1 MSGKFDHLFDF
12 GFGERYSYAVIPYR
26 ALETDAPSRPGLYS
40 WHFRLPSGGAET
52 AIPFLS
58 SLFQDKE
65 LDVSVRANM
74 RQRWNGKLL
83 SDTDAF
89 GQGQSTA
96 LAAAFF
102 AVAYPLYIGI
112 SVDLRKR
119 LKTHKEQL
127 ELYKDQIPTFSWSS
141 PPSDTDDES
150 ACFGSRVG
158 EVFRRAHYFET
169 EWLYVK
175 YISTN
180 LDDGR
185 SREEVMS
192 DLRAAETTCNTLFHP
207 VFGRR

>member
-1 MSGKFDHLFDF
+1 MRGKFDHQFDF
-12 GFGERYSYAVIPYR
+12 GFGEQYAHAVVPYR
-26 ALETDAPSRPGLYS
+26 AIETEMPSIPGLYS
-40 WHFRLPSGGAET
+40 WHFRLPRGRAD
-52 AIPFLS
+52 AAMPFLA
-58 SLFQDKE
+58 SLFQTEE

-74 RQRWNGKLL
+74 RQRWSGVLR
-83 SDTDAF
+83 SETDAF
-89 GQGQSTA
+89 GNPLSTA

-112 SVDLRKR
+112 SVDLKKR

-127 ELYKDQIPTFSWSS
+127 ELYKEQIPTFPWSS
-141 PPSDTDDES
+141 SPSDTDEES
-150 ACFGSRVG
+150 ACFGSRLG
-158 EVFRRAHYFET
+158 EVFRRSRYFET

-175 YISTN
+175 YVSID

-185 SREEVMS
+185 GREEVMS